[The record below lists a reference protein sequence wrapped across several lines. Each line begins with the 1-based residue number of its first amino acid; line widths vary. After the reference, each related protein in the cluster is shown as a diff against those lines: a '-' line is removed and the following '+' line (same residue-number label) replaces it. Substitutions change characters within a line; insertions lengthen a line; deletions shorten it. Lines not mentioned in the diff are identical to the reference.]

1 MATLELRPRFD
12 IRLPWDADEAMR
24 RIRESIARPPL
35 AGRAAS
41 LGLVADFRIPPQ
53 RRRLWSP
60 HLSIEV
66 EPHDE
71 GALLRGR
78 FSPRPEI
85 WTGIMLVYFSVVF
98 LMVCGGA
105 FAYAQWAMGQTAWGL
120 ASLPLG
126 ATVIAA
132 IHAASLVGQRWSEDQ
147 MRELR
152 DLLDQALELSA
163 PPSAP
168 ADPPSDPADPP
179 SDPADPADPAAVEG
193 ETPRDGR
200 RPPNGG
206 SILEHLR

>member
-12 IRLPWDADEAMR
+12 IRLPCDADEAMR

-41 LGLVADFRIPPQ
+41 LGRVADFRIPPH

-66 EPHDE
+66 EPRDE
-71 GALLRGR
+71 GAAGDEGAVLRGR

-85 WTGIMLVYFSVVF
+85 WTGIMLVYFSVAF

-126 ATVIAA
+126 ASIIAA
-132 IHAASLVGQRWSEDQ
+132 IHAASLIGQKWSEDQ

-152 DLLDQALELSA
+152 DLLDQALQPSGA
-163 PPSAP
+163 P
-168 ADPPSDPADPP
+168 
-179 SDPADPADPAAVEG
+179 PAAVDPTPV
-193 ETPRDGR
+193 ET
-200 RPPNGG
+200 
-206 SILEHLR
+206 